1 MKASLFRLLPLALAL
16 TGCSSLMT
24 GLDGQGG
31 FSCKAPDGISCASLS
46 GVYANA
52 VQNNLP
58 GQRPQGNASKSVD
71 AAPATPRLTKNSLQA
86 GDPLRSAQKVRRVW
100 LAPWEDED
108 EVLHDQSYFYMVV
121 DAGRWQIEHSRRQA
135 TERYRPVMAP
145 KALSPQVPESGE
157 RQSLQMERAS
167 PVLPSQSA
175 SPLLTQPP
183 RPAVGTAGVQE

>member
-1 MKASLFRLLPLALAL
+1 MKASMIRLLPLALAI

-46 GVYANA
+46 GVYTNA

-58 GQRPQGNASKSVD
+58 GQRPQTNVSKSADSGQVS
-71 AAPATPRLTKNSLQA
+71 PRLTKNNLQA

-121 DAGRWQIEHSRRQA
+121 DAGRWQIDHSRRQA
-135 TERYRPVMAP
+135 TERYRPIMAP
-145 KALSPQVPESGE
+145 KAFAPQAPEAGE
-157 RQSLQMERAS
+157 RQSLQMDRAS
-167 PVLPSQSA
+167 PALPSQSA
-175 SPLLTQPP
+175 SPLLTPP
-183 RPAVGTAGVQE
+183 SRPAGSTAGVME

>member
-1 MKASLFRLLPLALAL
+1 MMARLFRLLPLALAI

-24 GLDGQGG
+24 GLDGQGS

-58 GQRPQGNASKSVD
+58 GQRPQGNASSSADGGQVS
-71 AAPATPRLTKNSLQA
+71 ARLTKSSLQA

-121 DAGRWQIEHSRRQA
+121 DVGRWQIEHSRRQA
-135 TERYRPVMAP
+135 SERYRPVMAP
-145 KALSPQVPESGE
+145 RTFAPQATEGGE
-157 RQSLQMERAS
+157 RQSLQMERS
-167 PVLPSQSA
+167 PRALPSQSA
-175 SPLLTQPP
+175 SPLLTPPP
-183 RPAVGTAGVQE
+183 RPAGGTAGALE

>member
-1 MKASLFRLLPLALAL
+1 MKASLFRVLPLVLAL

-24 GLDGQGG
+24 GLDGQGS

-58 GQRPQGNASKSVD
+58 GQRPQGNASKSID
-71 AAPATPRLTKNSLQA
+71 AAPATPRLAKSSLQA

-145 KALSPQVPESGE
+145 KAFAPQAPEAGE
-157 RQSLQMERAS
+157 RQSLQMDRVS

-175 SPLLTQPP
+175 SPLLSPP
-183 RPAVGTAGVQE
+183 SRPAGGTAGVLK

>member
-1 MKASLFRLLPLALAL
+1 MKASLFRVLPLVLAL

-71 AAPATPRLTKNSLQA
+71 GTPAAPRLTKNSLQA

-145 KALSPQVPESGE
+145 RAFTPQAPDSGE
-157 RQSLQMERAS
+157 RQSLQMERTG

-175 SPLLTQPP
+175 APLLSPPP
-183 RPAVGTAGVQE
+183 RSAGGTAGVPE

>member
-1 MKASLFRLLPLALAL
+1 MKARLFPLLPLALAIS
-16 TGCSSLMT
+16 GCSSMMT
-24 GLDGQGG
+24 GLDGQGS

-58 GQRPQGNASKSVD
+58 GQRPQITAGKSADGGQAS
-71 AAPATPRLTKNSLQA
+71 ARLTKNSLLA

-135 TERYRPVMAP
+135 SERYRPVMAP
-145 KALSPQVPESGE
+145 RTFTPQAPESGE
-157 RQSLQMERAS
+157 RQSLQMERAA
-167 PVLPSQSA
+167 PMLPSQSS
-175 SPLLTQPP
+175 SPLLSPPP
-183 RPAVGTAGVQE
+183 RPAGGTFGVQE

>member
-1 MKASLFRLLPLALAL
+1 MKATLFRLLPLALAL
-16 TGCSSLMT
+16 TGCSSLMS

-58 GQRPQGNASKSVD
+58 GQRPQTTASKSAD
-71 AAPATPRLTKNSLQA
+71 AGQVSARLTKNSLQA

-135 TERYRPVMAP
+135 SERYRPVMAP
-145 KALSPQVPESGE
+145 RTFTPQAPESGE
-157 RQSLQMERAS
+157 RQSLQMDRAA
-167 PVLPSQSA
+167 PMLPLQSS
-175 SPLLTQPP
+175 SPLLSPPP
-183 RPAVGTAGVQE
+183 RPAGGTFGVQE

>member
-1 MKASLFRLLPLALAL
+1 MKARLFRLLPLALAIS
-16 TGCSSLMT
+16 GCSSMMT
-24 GLDGQGG
+24 GLDGQGS

-58 GQRPQGNASKSVD
+58 GQRPQTTASKSADGGQVS
-71 AAPATPRLTKNSLQA
+71 ARLTKNSLQA

-135 TERYRPVMAP
+135 SERYRPVMAP
-145 KALSPQVPESGE
+145 RTFTPQAPESGE
-157 RQSLQMERAS
+157 RQSLQMDRAA
-167 PVLPSQSA
+167 PILPSQSS
-175 SPLLTQPP
+175 SPLLSPPP
-183 RPAVGTAGVQE
+183 RQAGGTSGVQE

>member
-1 MKASLFRLLPLALAL
+1 
-16 TGCSSLMT
+16 MT

-58 GQRPQGNASKSVD
+58 GQRPQGNASK
-71 AAPATPRLTKNSLQA
+71 PADSGQVAPRLTKNNLQA
-86 GDPLRSAQKVRRVW
+86 GDPLRSGQKVRRVW

-135 TERYRPVMAP
+135 TERYRPIMAP
-145 KALSPQVPESGE
+145 KAFAPQAPEAGE
-157 RQSLQMERAS
+157 RQSLQMDRVS

-175 SPLLTQPP
+175 SPLLMPPP
-183 RPAVGTAGVQE
+183 RPAGSTAGVLE

>member
-1 MKASLFRLLPLALAL
+1 MKASMIRLLPLALAL

-52 VQNNLP
+52 VQNTLP
-58 GQRPQGNASKSVD
+58 GQRPQGNASK
-71 AAPATPRLTKNSLQA
+71 PADIGQVSARLTKNSLQA

-135 TERYRPVMAP
+135 TERYRPVIAP
-145 KALSPQVPESGE
+145 KAFSPQSPESGD
-157 RQSLQMERAS
+157 RQSLQMERAGS
-167 PVLPSQSA
+167 ALPAQSA
-175 SPLLTQPP
+175 SPLLSPPP
-183 RPAVGTAGVQE
+183 RPAGSAAGVLE

>member
-1 MKASLFRLLPLALAL
+1 MKAALFRVLPLALAL

-24 GLDGQGG
+24 GLDGQEG

-58 GQRPQGNASKSVD
+58 GQRPHGDASKSADGGQVS
-71 AAPATPRLTKNSLQA
+71 ARLTKNSLQV

-135 TERYRPVMAP
+135 SERYRPVMAP
-145 KALSPQVPESGE
+145 RTFTPHAPESGE
-157 RQSLQMERAS
+157 RQSLQMERAA
-167 PVLPSQSA
+167 PMLPSQSS
-175 SPLLTQPP
+175 SPLLSPQP
-183 RPAVGTAGVQE
+183 RPAGGTVGVQE

>member
-1 MKASLFRLLPLALAL
+1 MKASLFRVLPLAWAL

-58 GQRPQGNASKSVD
+58 GQRPQGNASKSAD
-71 AAPATPRLTKNSLQA
+71 GAPALVRLTKNSLQA

-108 EVLHDQSYFYMVV
+108 EVLHDQSYFYMVI

-135 TERYRPVMAP
+135 TERYRPIMAP
-145 KALSPQVPESGE
+145 KAFAPQAPESGE
-157 RQSLQMERAS
+157 RQSLQMERAA
-167 PVLPSQSA
+167 PMLPSQSA
-175 SPLLTQPP
+175 SPLLTSPP
-183 RPAVGTAGVQE
+183 RPAGGTAGVQE

>member
-1 MKASLFRLLPLALAL
+1 MKATLFRLLPIALAL

-71 AAPATPRLTKNSLQA
+71 AAPVTSRLTKDSLQA

-121 DAGRWQIEHSRRQA
+121 DTGRWQIEHSRRQA

-145 KALSPQVPESGE
+145 RAFTPQAPDSGE
-157 RQSLQMERAS
+157 RQSLQMERTGT
-167 PVLPSQSA
+167 VLPSQSA
-175 SPLLTQPP
+175 SPLLSPP
-183 RPAVGTAGVQE
+183 SRPACGTAGVSE

>member
-1 MKASLFRLLPLALAL
+1 MKSLRWLVVPTVLLL
-16 TGCSSLMT
+16 TGCAGTMT

-58 GQRPQGNASKSVD
+58 GQRTGTKSDKVVEAIARITA
-71 AAPATPRLTKNSLQA
+71 AAPRS

-108 EVLHDQSYFYMVV
+108 EVLHDQSYVYLVV
-121 DAGRWQIEHSRRQA
+121 DPGRWQIEHSRRKA
-135 TERYRPVMAP
+135 TEGFRPVMPPKIFAP
-145 KALSPQVPESGE
+145 QASNAGDRP
-157 RQSLQMERAS
+157 SLQVERMNPAPGATPSMNAAS
-167 PVLPSQSA
+167 AQPLRSLP
-175 SPLLTQPP
+175 TV
-183 RPAVGTAGVQE
+183 PAEVE

>member
-1 MKASLFRLLPLALAL
+1 MKATLFRLLPIALAL

-58 GQRPQGNASKSVD
+58 GQRPQNSASKSADGGQV
-71 AAPATPRLTKNSLQA
+71 TTRLTKNSLQA
-86 GDPLRSAQKVRRVW
+86 GDLLRSAQKVRRVW

-121 DAGRWQIEHSRRQA
+121 DTGRWQIEHSRRQA

-145 KALSPQVPESGE
+145 RAFTPQAPDSGE
-157 RQSLQMERAS
+157 RQSLQMERAG
-167 PVLPSQSA
+167 PVLPTQSA
-175 SPLLTQPP
+175 SPLLSPPP
-183 RPAVGTAGVQE
+183 RSAGGTAGVPE

>member
-1 MKASLFRLLPLALAL
+1 MKARLFRLLPLALAIS
-16 TGCSSLMT
+16 GCSSMMT
-24 GLDGQGG
+24 GLDGQGS

-58 GQRPQGNASKSVD
+58 GQRPQSITGKAPENASMSSVMM
-71 AAPATPRLTKNSLQA
+71 TNNLRS

-135 TERYRPVMAP
+135 SERYRPVMAP
-145 KALSPQVPESGE
+145 RTFTPHAPESGE
-157 RQSLQMERAS
+157 RQSLQMERAA
-167 PVLPSQSA
+167 PMLPSQSS
-175 SPLLTQPP
+175 SPLLSPPP
-183 RPAVGTAGVQE
+183 RPAGGTVGVQE

>member
-1 MKASLFRLLPLALAL
+1 MRASLGWFVPAMLAM
-16 TGCSSLMT
+16 TGCASMT

-58 GQRPQGNASKSVD
+58 GQRPVTRSDKAAEPPARID
-71 AAPATPRLTKNSLQA
+71 AAAPRS

-108 EVLHDQSYFYMVV
+108 EVLHDQSYFYLVI
-121 DAGRWQIEHSRRQA
+121 DPGRWQLEHSRRKA
-135 TERYRPVMAP
+135 TESYRPVMPP
-145 KALSPQVPESGE
+145 KAFAPQSPPAGD
-157 RQSLQMERAS
+157 RQALQMEPAAQPTGAMLPNVPSGSSARALS
-167 PVLPSQSA
+167 SA
-175 SPLLTQPP
+175 SGEA
-183 RPAVGTAGVQE
+183 R